1 MRAERS
7 STVTVMNH
15 ILVRISIKSP
25 SAPYQLEPTPEKSD
39 TPYHFRGY
47 YYISTITH
55 HCAPLWSIV
64 YRIFNSST
72 TYYLQLWL
80 LPRVTRSLIQERKG
94 TFPSSWVHDLR
105 ALIIALDISRNFY
118 RIAVYIQPVSL
129 SKFDSNN
136 QTPFSPACIRTLSEF
151 WWEGLID
158 HVIFR
163 HIWDQVVYFQKTGLW
178 SFLPLGQTGKGIG
191 ILVQAAVL
199 PETEAFE

>member
-25 SAPYQLEPTPEKSD
+25 SARYQLEPTPEKSD

-64 YRIFNSST
+64 YRILNSST
-72 TYYLQLWL
+72 TYYLRLWL
-80 LPRVTRSLIQERKG
+80 LPRITRSLIQERKD

-105 ALIIALDISRNFY
+105 AFTIALDISRNFY

-136 QTPFSPACIRTLSEF
+136 QTPFSPACILCIRTPGRKGSSTMWF
-151 WWEGLID
+151 S
-158 HVIFR
+158 VIYEIRLYTSKRLDFG
-163 HIWDQVVYFQKTGLW
+163 H
-178 SFLPLGQTGKGIG
+178 
-191 ILVQAAVL
+191 LVL
-199 PETEAFE
+199 